1 MSHPNEDLIRK
12 GYAAFSAGDMDTL
25 RKIFAPDAIWHVPG
39 RNPLSGS
46 YKGVEEILGFFG
58 KSMELTDMTL
68 AVELHDVA
76 ANDEHVF
83 AAHGASGQRKGK
95 SLRVNQVLV
104 FHASGGRVTE
114 VWEVSG
120 DQYAEDDFW
129 A

>member
-25 RKIFAPDAIWHVPG
+25 RKIFAPDAIWHAPG

-58 KSMELTDMTL
+58 KSMELTDMSL
-68 AVELHDVA
+68 AVDLHDVA
-76 ANDEHVF
+76 GNDEHVF
-83 AAHGASGQRKGK
+83 AAHTSTGRRSGKE
-95 SLRVNQVLV
+95 LRVNQVLV
-104 FHASGGRVTE
+104 FHASGGKVTE
-114 VWEVSG
+114 VWQVSG